1 MQNREIKGKSPP
13 VRGILTGGLLVFL
26 QKRKE
31 IMRRSCRFRCSVSAS
46 WSLAGP
52 IPSKISASERRVVD
66 AKKGRWRQQRGV
78 WRNFSFKI

>member
-52 IPSKISASERRVVD
+52 I
-66 AKKGRWRQQRGV
+66 RQ
-78 WRNFSFKI
+78 K